1 MALRL
6 RVKSV
11 DGLRERC
18 DRFVKV
24 TFRGKSYNEHNK
36 IWFIHFI
43 SCNKDYFD
51 ELAINL
57 WSDTFEVLKPVN
69 IKFWWLMR
77 LNQIN
82 IKLIYLMQ
90 CFSKTSS
97 KSILRISY
105 TKNSFRKLIFFKI
118 RKNFQ

>member
-24 TFRGKSYNEHNK
+24 TFRGKSYNGHKK

-43 SCNKDYFD
+43 SCNKVYFD

-57 WSDTFEVLKPVN
+57 
-69 IKFWWLMR
+69 
-77 LNQIN
+77 
-82 IKLIYLMQ
+82 
-90 CFSKTSS
+90 
-97 KSILRISY
+97 
-105 TKNSFRKLIFFKI
+105 
-118 RKNFQ
+118 